1 MKKLAV
7 IALIIMPAILT
18 ACSQLDVVGTDA
30 VRAFGEIVSSM
41 DSVDD
46 SGTWHL
52 TAPDGKTVLILN
64 DNFVSI
70 TFEAQPFYDAGFNGE
85 IQEQFVKERGIS
97 DANKSHDSPRNMVE
111 HIVKNDRE
119 IVGYHSALDHYNIDL
134 GDGNMFEW
142 AKDLSSND
150 KDIVFVL
157 NPEPFINAGV
167 DPNAIE
173 GWTFA
178 KVPTDNG
185 EVDKLLK
192 FFDLK

>member
-1 MKKLAV
+1 MKKLAL
-7 IALIIMPAILT
+7 IALAIMVT
-18 ACSQLDVVGTDA
+18 ALAACAQLDVVGTDA
-30 VRAFGEIVSSM
+30 VRAFGEVAASLE
-41 DSVDD
+41 SVDD

-64 DNFVSI
+64 DNFVSVV
-70 TFEAQPFYDAGFNGE
+70 FDAQPFYDAGFTGDF
-85 IQEQFVKERGIS
+85 QEQFERTRSIS
-97 DANKSHDSPRNMVE
+97 DAAGSHDSPRNMVE

-119 IVGYHSALDHYNIDL
+119 IVGYHTALDHYNIDL
-134 GDGNMFEW
+134 GGGNMFEW
-142 AKDLSSND
+142 AKNTGAND
-150 KDIVFVL
+150 KDVVFVL
-157 NPEPFINAGV
+157 NPEPFISAGV

-192 FFDLK
+192 AFDLK